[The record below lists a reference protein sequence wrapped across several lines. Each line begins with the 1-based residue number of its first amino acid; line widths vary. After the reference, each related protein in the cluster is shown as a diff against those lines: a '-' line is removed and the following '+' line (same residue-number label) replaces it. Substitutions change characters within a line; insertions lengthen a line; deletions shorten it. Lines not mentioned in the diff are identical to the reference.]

1 MIAFFLVPSPGFA
14 EKVRMGFP
22 RKTEMASPPALKKSL
37 GQHLLA
43 DRRYLSRISG
53 AADLSP
59 DDVVVEVGPGLGV
72 LTRHLAERARR
83 VVAIELDDALA
94 ERLKDELV
102 GHENVEVL
110 HDDARS
116 VDLDAVLAGD
126 SRYKVVANLPYYA
139 ALPILRR
146 FLEAE
151 RRPGMMSVMVQ
162 REVARKIAAA
172 PGEMG
177 LVSVAVQL
185 YGRPRVVSNV
195 PPRAFRPPPK
205 VVSSIV
211 RIEVYPRPA
220 LELDSVERFFDLVR
234 AGFSARRKQLRNC
247 LRDGLSL
254 GPGEAEAVLTQAGVD
269 PARRAQTLS
278 MEEWGALYDAWR
290 LRSAP

>member
-1 MIAFFLVPSPGFA
+1 MHGLPRLGPRTEFA
-14 EKVRMGFP
+14 HV
-22 RKTEMASPPALKKSL
+22 TTSPPTLKKSL

-53 AADLSP
+53 AADLST

-72 LTRHLAERARR
+72 LTRHLAERAGR
-83 VVAIELDDALA
+83 VVAIELDDTLA
-94 ERLKDELV
+94 VRLKRELAD
-102 GHENVEVL
+102 HTNVEVL

-116 VDLDAVLAGD
+116 VDLRAILAE
-126 SRYKVVANLPYYA
+126 RTHYKVVANLPYYA

-151 RRPGMMSVMVQ
+151 RRPELMSVMVQ

-172 PGEMG
+172 PGAMG

-185 YGRPRVVSNV
+185 YGRPRVVSHV

-205 VVSSIV
+205 VVSSIL
-211 RIEVYPRPA
+211 RIEVYPEPV

-254 GPGEAEAVLTQAGVD
+254 GPGEAEAMLLEAGIE
-269 PARRAQTLS
+269 PARRAQTVS
-278 MEEWGALYDAWR
+278 MEEWGTLYRAWR
-290 LRSAP
+290 LRSNP

>member
-1 MIAFFLVPSPGFA
+1 
-14 EKVRMGFP
+14 
-22 RKTEMASPPALKKSL
+22 MASTPALKKSL

-43 DRRYLSRISG
+43 DRRYLPRISG

-59 DDVVVEVGPGLGV
+59 EDVVVEVGPGLGV

-83 VVAIELDDALA
+83 VVAIELDDDLA
-94 ERLKDELV
+94 ERLRSELS
-102 GHENVEVL
+102 GHANVNVL

-126 SRYKVVANLPYYA
+126 SRYKVIANLPYYA

-151 RRPGMMSVMVQ
+151 RRPDLMSVMVQ
-162 REVARKIAAA
+162 REVARKIAAE

-205 VVSSIV
+205 VVSSIL
-211 RIEVYPRPA
+211 RIEVYPAPM

-234 AGFSARRKQLRNC
+234 AGFGARRKQLRNN

-278 MEEWGALYDAWR
+278 MEEWGALYDAWH
-290 LRSAP
+290 RSVP

>member
-1 MIAFFLVPSPGFA
+1 
-14 EKVRMGFP
+14 
-22 RKTEMASPPALKKSL
+22 MASPPALKKSL

-59 DDVVVEVGPGLGV
+59 GDVVVEVGPGLGV

-94 ERLKDELV
+94 ERLRSELV
-102 GHENVEVL
+102 GLANVEVL

-116 VDLDAVLAGD
+116 VDLDAVLGGD
-126 SRYKVVANLPYYA
+126 SHYKVVANLPYYA

-151 RRPGMMSVMVQ
+151 RRPDLMSVMVQ

-205 VVSSIV
+205 VVSSIL
-211 RIEVYPRPA
+211 RIEVYPVPV

-234 AGFSARRKQLRNC
+234 AGFGARRKQLRNC

-254 GPGEAEAVLTQAGVD
+254 GPGEAEAVLARAGVD
-269 PARRAQTLS
+269 PSRRAQTLS

-290 LRSAP
+290 PLADCTLSLPPAPRGKVRMGARGSTP

>member
-1 MIAFFLVPSPGFA
+1 M
-14 EKVRMGFP
+14 
-22 RKTEMASPPALKKSL
+22 
-37 GQHLLA
+37 A

-53 AADLSP
+53 AADLST

-72 LTRHLAERARR
+72 LTRHLAERAGR
-83 VVAIELDDALA
+83 VVAIELDDTLA
-94 ERLKDELV
+94 VRLKRELAD
-102 GHENVEVL
+102 HTNVEVL

-116 VDLDAVLAGD
+116 VDLRAILAE
-126 SRYKVVANLPYYA
+126 RTHYKVVANLPYYA

-151 RRPGMMSVMVQ
+151 RRPELMSVMVQ

-172 PGEMG
+172 PGAMG

-185 YGRPRVVSNV
+185 YGRPRVVSHV

-205 VVSSIV
+205 VVSSIL
-211 RIEVYPRPA
+211 RIEVYPEPV

-254 GPGEAEAVLTQAGVD
+254 GPGEAEAMLLEAGIE
-269 PARRAQTLS
+269 PARRAQTVS
-278 MEEWGALYDAWR
+278 MEEWGTLYRAWR
-290 LRSAP
+290 LRSNP

>member
-1 MIAFFLVPSPGFA
+1 
-14 EKVRMGFP
+14 
-22 RKTEMASPPALKKSL
+22 MASPPALKKSL
-37 GQHLLA
+37 GQHLLV
-43 DRRYLSRISG
+43 DRRYLSRIGG
-53 AADLSP
+53 AADLSSG
-59 DDVVVEVGPGLGV
+59 DVVVEVGPGLGV

-94 ERLKDELV
+94 ERLMSELAD
-102 GHENVEVL
+102 HANVEVL

-126 SRYKVVANLPYYA
+126 SRYKVIANLPYYA

-146 FLEAE
+146 FLEAK
-151 RRPGMMSVMVQ
+151 RRPDLMSVMVQ
-162 REVARKIAAA
+162 REVARKIAAE

-185 YGRPRVVSNV
+185 YGRPRIVSHV

-205 VVSSIV
+205 VVSSIL
-211 RIEVYPRPA
+211 RIEVYPRPM

-254 GPGEAEAVLTQAGVD
+254 GPGEAEAVLTEADVD

-278 MEEWGALYDAWR
+278 MKEWGALYDAWR
-290 LRSAP
+290 PRADSCLSLPPARRGKARMGARLRSVP

>member
-1 MIAFFLVPSPGFA
+1 MVVPSLGSSR
-14 EKVRMGFP
+14 KVRMGFP
-22 RKTEMASPPALKKSL
+22 RKTEMASPPTLKKSL
-37 GQHLLA
+37 GQHLLV

-59 DDVVVEVGPGLGV
+59 GDVVVEVGPGLGV

-94 ERLKDELV
+94 ERLKSELAA
-102 GHENVEVL
+102 HENVEVL

-116 VDLDAVLAGD
+116 VDLDAVLSGD
-126 SRYKVVANLPYYA
+126 SRYKVIANLPYYA

-151 RRPGMMSVMVQ
+151 RRPGLMSVMVQ
-162 REVARKIAAA
+162 REVARKIAAE

-205 VVSSIV
+205 VVSSIL
-211 RIEVYPRPA
+211 RIEVYSRPV

-290 LRSAP
+290 LRGVP

>member
-1 MIAFFLVPSPGFA
+1 
-14 EKVRMGFP
+14 
-22 RKTEMASPPALKKSL
+22 MASPSALKKSL
-37 GQHLLA
+37 GQHLLV

-59 DDVVVEVGPGLGV
+59 DDVVVEVGAGLGV

-94 ERLKDELV
+94 DRLKDEFAA
-102 GHENVEVL
+102 HANVEVL

-116 VDLDAVLAGD
+116 IDLDAVLSGD

-151 RRPGMMSVMVQ
+151 RRPDLISVMVQ

-205 VVSSIV
+205 VVSSIL
-211 RIEVYPRPA
+211 RIEVYPRPV

-234 AGFSARRKQLRNC
+234 AGFAARRKQLRNC

-290 LRSAP
+290 PRAAVP

>member
-1 MIAFFLVPSPGFA
+1 
-14 EKVRMGFP
+14 
-22 RKTEMASPPALKKSL
+22 MASPPVSL

-59 DDVVVEVGPGLGV
+59 GDVVVEVGPGLGV

-94 ERLKDELV
+94 ERLKDELAA
-102 GHENVEVL
+102 HENVEVL

-151 RRPGMMSVMVQ
+151 RRPGLMSVMVQ
-162 REVARKIAAA
+162 REVARKIAAE

-205 VVSSIV
+205 VVSSIL
-211 RIEVYPRPA
+211 RIEVYPGQCWSSTRSSASSTWSGPA
-220 LELDSVERFFDLVR
+220 SAR
-234 AGFSARRKQLRNC
+234 AGSSSATVC
-247 LRDGLSL
+247 ATGCPS
-254 GPGEAEAVLTQAGVD
+254 A
-269 PARRAQTLS
+269 PARR
-278 MEEWGALYDAWR
+278 R
-290 LRSAP
+290 RC